1 MRNIRHKLGVIS
13 DEEFYTKEMHHSNQS
28 TAETPKQ
35 QFKQPIKTFQENL
48 DVHFNEKRLIIQQE
62 IIRRKERKEHANQ
75 QNQKPSTTTAYEP
88 TSLPEPMLN
97 LSKNQDQHNQEK
109 SHTKIERNSDQSMS
123 SSSDSDDDQN
133 EWLDNAPKTGGQV
146 LQSLGDEL
154 NHAKCIKDLSFYKLN
169 WSEEDL
175 ENFHKPDIQV
185 CMKPWQPVVSV
196 PITNKKDD
204 KDKRLNPQDYFKDR
218 FKLSV

>member
-1 MRNIRHKLGVIS
+1 
-13 DEEFYTKEMHHSNQS
+13 
-28 TAETPKQ
+28 
-35 QFKQPIKTFQENL
+35 
-48 DVHFNEKRLIIQQE
+48 
-62 IIRRKERKEHANQ
+62 
-75 QNQKPSTTTAYEP
+75 
-88 TSLPEPMLN
+88 MLN
-97 LSKNQDQHNQEK
+97 LSKIQDQHNQEK

-175 ENFHKPDIQV
+175 ENFHKPDI
-185 CMKPWQPVVSV
+185 
-196 PITNKKDD
+196 
-204 KDKRLNPQDYFKDR
+204 
-218 FKLSV
+218 